1 MTTRIVRATNAMSTV
16 IGADSS
22 GVVVTAVVS
31 LVIVVAA
38 CEVTEGPMIVTVCV
52 KPDLGTV
59 ATAGPLVGF
68 ASEGPQV

>member
-1 MTTRIVRATNAMSTV
+1 MDSIGKPGIRHS
-16 IGADSS
+16 GADSS

-38 CEVTEGPMIVTVCV
+38 CVVSEGPMIVIVCV
-52 KPDLGTV
+52 KLDLGTI
-59 ATAGPLVGF
+59 ATVDPLSEF

>member
-1 MTTRIVRATNAMSTV
+1 MNTV

-22 GVVVTAVVS
+22 GVVTAVVS

-38 CEVTEGPMIVTVCV
+38 CVVSEGATIVTVCV
-52 KPDLGTV
+52 KPDLGIV